1 MNNIEEMET
10 VDNEKQT
17 EEAQSST
24 NIKTETNQ
32 HVSME
37 CNQGELPKNVE
48 NKEIVLEAMEDVI
61 EAMEINND
69 NMETVKIETLAMETV
84 KVETAAVEQMSI
96 VEPIEETMNL
106 IVLPKKPTDNI
117 NSLNLLAQYGSSDES
132 DGEQQQNLNYRVDNK
147 SEVQCVS
154 SDSDSDSSSSD
165 DNVNLHTKIKKKL
178 EEQNDS
184 EDDDD
189 EDGGGGFGKKKK
201 REAIRVKGEFLLEDL
216 PPIEDLLISVPEHE
230 SIELGVISG
239 IVDQL
244 VLVEAIPNSMP
255 LDIDTV
261 LFLDNGKK
269 ALGAVF
275 DVLGQI
281 HQPLYCVRFNSNED
295 IKAKG
300 IELKMKVYCA
310 PRSEHTSFVI
320 LSNVMNMKGS
330 DASWKND
337 TEPPPNLVDYS
348 DDEQE
353 RQIKKNK
360 KVNRAR
366 PDNNDPSQQNSGRIR
381 NNTRHR
387 GQSNFPQSNYSW
399 HNNINTNN
407 MNPSANYQQ
416 NNHSWKNPN
425 NSS

>member
-1 MNNIEEMET
+1 
-10 VDNEKQT
+10 
-17 EEAQSST
+17 
-24 NIKTETNQ
+24 
-32 HVSME
+32 ME
-37 CNQGELPKNVE
+37 CNQDNIPDNVM
-48 NKEIVLEAMEDVI
+48 NKESVVESMEVAMEP
-61 EAMEINND
+61 MEVVAVK
-69 NMETVKIETLAMETV
+69 METV
-84 KVETAAVEQMSI
+84 VETIKVAE
-96 VEPIEETMNL
+96 EPINPVKPIELVEESMNL

-117 NSLNLLAQYGSSDES
+117 NSLNLLTQYGSSDES
-132 DGEQQQNLNYRVDNK
+132 DGEQNQNLNYRVDDK
-147 SEVQCVS
+147 SAVQCVS

-165 DNVNLHTKIKKKL
+165 DNANVPLHTKIRKKL

-189 EDGGGGFGKKKK
+189 EDGGYGKKKK

-255 LDIDTV
+255 LDIDTI

-320 LSNVMNMKGS
+320 
-330 DASWKND
+330 
-337 TEPPPNLVDYS
+337 
-348 DDEQE
+348 
-353 RQIKKNK
+353 
-360 KVNRAR
+360 
-366 PDNNDPSQQNSGRIR
+366 
-381 NNTRHR
+381 
-387 GQSNFPQSNYSW
+387 FPTC
-399 HNNINTNN
+399 I
-407 MNPSANYQQ
+407 
-416 NNHSWKNPN
+416 
-425 NSS
+425 

>member
-1 MNNIEEMET
+1 
-10 VDNEKQT
+10 
-17 EEAQSST
+17 
-24 NIKTETNQ
+24 
-32 HVSME
+32 ME
-37 CNQGELPKNVE
+37 CNQDDLPKVVE
-48 NKEIVLEAMEDVI
+48 NEEIVVETMEVVM
-61 EAMEINND
+61 EPMEINAEIMETIKIETLP
-69 NMETVKIETLAMETV
+69 METVKEESV
-84 KVETAAVEQMSI
+84 AVEQISI
-96 VEPIEETMNL
+96 VKPLELIEESMNL
-106 IVLPKKPTDNI
+106 IVLPKKSTDNI
-117 NSLNLLAQYGSSDES
+117 NSLNLLAQYGSSEES

-147 SEVQCVS
+147 SAVQCVS

-189 EDGGGGFGKKKK
+189 EEGGFGKKKK

-269 ALGAVF
+269 ALGVVF

-300 IELKMKVYCA
+300 IEIKMKVYCA

-381 NNTRHR
+381 NNNRHR

-399 HNNINTNN
+399 HNNINPNINNMNN

-425 NSS
+425 NNS

>member
-1 MNNIEEMET
+1 
-10 VDNEKQT
+10 
-17 EEAQSST
+17 
-24 NIKTETNQ
+24 
-32 HVSME
+32 ME
-37 CNQGELPKNVE
+37 CNQDTIPD
-48 NKEIVLEAMEDVI
+48 NKESVVESMEVV
-61 EAMEINND
+61 MEPVESVHVK
-69 NMETVKIETLAMETV
+69 MET
-84 KVETAAVEQMSI
+84 KVEAGVETIKVEVEPMNPTQPI
-96 VEPIEETMNL
+96 KVEVEPINPTQPIELLEGSMNL
-106 IVLPKKPTDNI
+106 IVLPKKAPDNN

-132 DGEQQQNLNYRVDNK
+132 DGEQQQNLDYRVDNK
-147 SEVQCVS
+147 SAIQCVS

-178 EEQNDS
+178 EEQNESD
-184 EDDDD
+184 DDDD
-189 EDGGGGFGKKKK
+189 EEGGFGKKKK

-269 ALGAVF
+269 ALGVVF

-300 IELKMKVYCA
+300 IEIKMKVYCA

-366 PDNNDPSQQNSGRIR
+366 PDNNDPSQQSSGRIR
-381 NNTRHR
+381 NNPRHR

-399 HNNINTNN
+399 HNNINPNMNNQNN
-407 MNPSANYQQ
+407 MNPSANYQQNNPSSNYQQ

-425 NSS
+425 NNS

>member
-1 MNNIEEMET
+1 
-10 VDNEKQT
+10 
-17 EEAQSST
+17 
-24 NIKTETNQ
+24 
-32 HVSME
+32 ME
-37 CNQGELPKNVE
+37 CNQDNLPDDVPIKENVVELMEVASEPLEVVAE
-48 NKEIVLEAMEDVI
+48 NAETVDEKIK
-61 EAMEINND
+61 
-69 NMETVKIETLAMETV
+69 METATMQILAVETIKIEKLA
-84 KVETAAVEQMSI
+84 
-96 VEPIEETMNL
+96 VEPISIVKPKELIEESMNL
-106 IVLPKKPTDNI
+106 IVLPKKPTNNI

-132 DGEQQQNLNYRVDNK
+132 DEQQQNLNYRVDNK
-147 SEVQCVS
+147 STVQCVS
-154 SDSDSDSSSSD
+154 SDSDSSSSD
-165 DNVNLHTKIKKKL
+165 DNLNLHTKIKKKL
-178 EEQNDS
+178 EEHNDS

-189 EDGGGGFGKKKK
+189 EDGGFGKKKK
-201 REAIRVKGEFLLEDL
+201 REPIRVKGEFLLEDL
-216 PPIEDLLISVPEHE
+216 PPIEDLLISVSEHE
-230 SIELGVISG
+230 SIELGFISG

-281 HQPLYCVRFNSNED
+281 HRPLYCVRFNSNED
-295 IKAKG
+295 IKTKG
-300 IELKMKVYCA
+300 IEIKMKVYCA

-353 RQIKKNK
+353 RQIKRNK

-366 PDNNDPSQQNSGRIR
+366 PDNNDPSQQNSSRIR
-381 NNTRHR
+381 NNTRYR
-387 GQSNFPQSNYSW
+387 GQSNYSW
-399 HNNINTNN
+399 HNNINPNMNSNMNNMSN
-407 MNPSANYQQ
+407 MNPSAIYSQ
-416 NNHSWKNPN
+416 NNHSWQNPN
-425 NSS
+425 NNS

>member
-1 MNNIEEMET
+1 
-10 VDNEKQT
+10 
-17 EEAQSST
+17 
-24 NIKTETNQ
+24 
-32 HVSME
+32 ME
-37 CNQGELPKNVE
+37 CNQCNVPNTE
-48 NKEIVLEAMEDVI
+48 SVVESMEVGVEESI
-61 EAMEINND
+61 EVVVEK
-69 NMETVKIETLAMETV
+69 METV
-84 KVETAAVEQMSI
+84 
-96 VEPIEETMNL
+96 VEPKEEVLETINLVEPLKVIEEIL
-106 IVLPKKPTDNI
+106 DIIVLPKKLMDNN
-117 NSLNLLAQYGSSDES
+117 NSLNLLAQYGSSDDES
-132 DGEQQQNLNYRVDNK
+132 EGEQKPNLSYRVDNEK
-147 SEVQCVS
+147 AVQCVS
-154 SDSDSDSSSSD
+154 SDSDDSDSSSSD
-165 DNVNLHTKIKKKL
+165 DNVNLHIKIKKKL

-189 EDGGGGFGKKKK
+189 EDGGFGKKKK

-269 ALGAVF
+269 ALGVVF

-300 IELKMKVYCA
+300 IEIKMKVYCA

-366 PDNNDPSQQNSGRIR
+366 PDNNDPSHQGTARIR
-381 NNTRHR
+381 NNPRYR

-399 HNNINTNN
+399 HNNINPNINN
-407 MNPSANYQQ
+407 MNSSSNHQQ
-416 NNHSWKNPN
+416 NNHSWTNHNN
-425 NSS
+425 NS

>member
-1 MNNIEEMET
+1 
-10 VDNEKQT
+10 
-17 EEAQSST
+17 
-24 NIKTETNQ
+24 
-32 HVSME
+32 ME
-37 CNQGELPKNVE
+37 CNQENLPESLPVE
-48 NKEIVLEAMEDVI
+48 VESMEVAMES
-61 EAMEINND
+61 MEVVVEK
-69 NMETVKIETLAMETV
+69 METV
-84 KVETAAVEQMSI
+84 
-96 VEPIEETMNL
+96 VEPINELIKVEPMSNEETTRL
-106 IVLPKKPTDNI
+106 VEETLDIIVLPKKVIDNN

-132 DGEQQQNLNYRVDNK
+132 EDEHKLKLNYRVDN
-147 SEVQCVS
+147 ERAVQCVS

-165 DNVNLHTKIKKKL
+165 DNVNLHMKIKKKL
-178 EEQNDS
+178 EEHNDS

-189 EDGGGGFGKKKK
+189 EDGGGGGKKKK

-261 LFLDNGKK
+261 LFLDKGKK
-269 ALGAVF
+269 ALGVVF

-295 IKAKG
+295 IIAKG
-300 IELKMKVYCA
+300 IEIKMKVYCA

-353 RQIKKNK
+353 RQIKKSK
-360 KVNRAR
+360 KVNRTR
-366 PDNNDPSQQNSGRIR
+366 PDNNDPSQQSSGRIR
-381 NNTRHR
+381 NNPRHR

-399 HNNINTNN
+399 HNNINPNMNNMNN
-407 MNPSANYQQ
+407 MNPHMNNMNPHMNNMNSSANHPQ
-416 NNHSWKNPN
+416 NNHSWTNHNN
-425 NSS
+425 NS

>member
-1 MNNIEEMET
+1 
-10 VDNEKQT
+10 
-17 EEAQSST
+17 
-24 NIKTETNQ
+24 
-32 HVSME
+32 ME
-37 CNQGELPKNVE
+37 CNQDNIPD
-48 NKEIVLEAMEDVI
+48 NKESVVESMEVVMESVESVPVKMETKVEAVVETIKVESEPINPTKPIKVDVEAM
-61 EAMEINND
+61 NP
-69 NMETVKIETLAMETV
+69 TK
-84 KVETAAVEQMSI
+84 
-96 VEPIEETMNL
+96 PIELLEESMNL
-106 IVLPKKPTDNI
+106 IVLPKKALDNN

-132 DGEQQQNLNYRVDNK
+132 DGEQQQKLDYRIDNK
-147 SEVQCVS
+147 SAIQCVS

-178 EEQNDS
+178 EEQNESD
-184 EDDDD
+184 DDDD
-189 EDGGGGFGKKKK
+189 EEGGFGKKKK

-269 ALGAVF
+269 ALGVVF

-300 IELKMKVYCA
+300 IEIKMKVYCA

-366 PDNNDPSQQNSGRIR
+366 PDNNDPSQQGSGRIR
-381 NNTRHR
+381 NNPRHR

-399 HNNINTNN
+399 HNNINPNMNNQNNMNPNMNN
-407 MNPSANYQQ
+407 MNPSSNYQQNNPSSNYQQ

-425 NSS
+425 NNS